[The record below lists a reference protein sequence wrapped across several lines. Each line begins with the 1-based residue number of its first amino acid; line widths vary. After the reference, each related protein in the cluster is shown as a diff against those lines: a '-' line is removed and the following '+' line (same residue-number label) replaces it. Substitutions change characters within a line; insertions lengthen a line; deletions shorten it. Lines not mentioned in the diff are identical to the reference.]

1 MGLWAN
7 LTAKNKIEAQ
17 YAPMVVPDTQ
27 GLLTLTSQV
36 AISRNEAMSV
46 PAVARCR
53 NLIAGVISSMELET
67 ELKATDEKV
76 PNLPWLNQI
85 SKSAPNTVVLSWI
98 VDALLFYGT
107 AYLEVTEV
115 YQDDNRPARFE
126 YVSNNRVIAQ
136 LNHNS
141 TFVEEYWVDSK
152 SRPMSGLGS
161 LITIQ
166 LGGEGILANGARVLR
181 AAVDLE
187 KASSVAA
194 ATPIP
199 SGIIKN
205 NGADLPPAEIAGL
218 MAAWKRSRAERSTAY
233 LTSTLEYQ
241 PTSFS
246 PKDMMMVESQQ
257 YMATQVARLCNIP
270 AYYISADQ
278 NNSMVYAN
286 LQDERRQFVSLSLQ
300 PYISAIEQRFSMD
313 DLTPNTQ
320 YVSFDMDSGF
330 LRANPLERLNVIEKM
345 LNLGLITVEQAQAME
360 ELSPNGNN

>member
-53 NLIAGVISSMELET
+53 NLIAGVISSMELTT
-67 ELKATDEKV
+67 ELKATDEHI

-141 TFVEEYWVDSK
+141 TFVEEYWVDSIA
-152 SRPMSGLGS
+152 RPMSGIGS
-161 LITIQ
+161 IITIQ

-187 KASSVAA
+187 KASAVAA
-194 ATPIP
+194 STPVA
-199 SGIIKN
+199 SGVLKN
-205 NGADLPPAEIAGL
+205 NGADLPAAEVAGL
-218 MAAWKRSRAERSTAY
+218 LAAWKRARSDRSTAY
-233 LTSTLEYQ
+233 LTSTLEFQ
-241 PTSFS
+241 PVSFS
-246 PKDMMMVESQQ
+246 PKDMMYNEAQQ
-257 YMATQVARLCNIP
+257 YMATQIARLCNVP
-270 AYYISADQ
+270 AYYISADM
-278 NNSMVYAN
+278 NNSMTYAN
-286 LQDERRQFVSLSLQ
+286 VQDERRQFVSLSLQ
-300 PYISAIEQRFSMD
+300 PFISAIEQRFSMD

-330 LRANPLERLNVIEKM
+330 LRANPLERLAVIEKM
-345 LNLGLITVEQAQAME
+345 ITLGLITVEQAQAME
-360 ELSPNGNN
+360 NLSPNGNN